1 MDKGLVTGV
10 VFLDL
15 AKAFDTVDHLILLR
29 KLRGYG
35 VSNNSLEWF
44 ESYISARN
52 QVTVQCLSDPACV
65 PAGMAKGSIL
75 GSLLFL
81 IFVNELP
88 DVLQHTAHCLKMAS
102 FWPVLRSSFS
112 KTIHLWAKRIAQP

>member
-35 VSNNSLEWF
+35 ISNHSLEWF

-81 IFVNELP
+81 IFVNDLP
-88 DVLQHTAHCLKMAS
+88 DVLQHGPLSQNGVVSAGFEEL
-102 FWPVLRSSFS
+102 VLENYSS
-112 KTIHLWAKRIAQP
+112 LG